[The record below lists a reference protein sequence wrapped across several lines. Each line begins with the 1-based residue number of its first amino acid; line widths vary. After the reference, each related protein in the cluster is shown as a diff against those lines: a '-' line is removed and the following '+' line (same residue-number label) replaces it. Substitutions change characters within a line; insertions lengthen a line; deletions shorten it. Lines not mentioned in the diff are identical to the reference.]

1 MYSTQKKA
9 IYSSKMGKS
18 WKNLVWKYGK
28 NTEIEHQNSTLHF
41 SPLPRL
47 DAIFKYI
54 GPNMYKL
61 KVTKPEVERVYRF

>member
-18 WKNLVWKYGK
+18 WKNLVWK
-28 NTEIEHQNSTLHF
+28 NAVFQNNDLRQMVHYF

>member
-9 IYSSKMGKS
+9 IYGSKMGKS
-18 WKNLVWKYGK
+18 KNAVF
-28 NTEIEHQNSTLHF
+28 QNKDLRQMVHNF

-54 GPNMYKL
+54 GPNTYKL
-61 KVTKPEVERVYRF
+61 KVTKLEVERVYKF

>member
-18 WKNLVWKYGK
+18 WKNLVWKYLRQMV
-28 NTEIEHQNSTLHF
+28 HYF

>member
-1 MYSTQKKA
+1 MTQSFITVADAYKKKRCK
-9 IYSSKMGKS
+9 SK
-18 WKNLVWKYGK
+18 NAVF
-28 NTEIEHQNSTLHF
+28 QNNDLRQMVHYF

>member
-28 NTEIEHQNSTLHF
+28 NTEIEHHLFLTPTPVGRHF
-41 SPLPRL
+41 Q
-47 DAIFKYI
+47 
-54 GPNMYKL
+54 
-61 KVTKPEVERVYRF
+61 VYWAQYV